1 MQQENRGFGPK
12 TCVELST
19 ANNRVNLEVLNRFWL
34 SQASGKTAALVD
46 TLFIAENSAKLAHR
60 ICEIINVW
68 CLWPQSLW

>member
-19 ANNRVNLEVLNRFWL
+19 ANNRVKLEVLNRFWL

-60 ICEIINVW
+60 IC
-68 CLWPQSLW
+68 